1 MQEAIEVKKF
11 VAEGKN
17 PADIYQEASKAAQ
30 EAVTAFVEKHGEPM
44 YCGFGHVNIVPARGS
59 FVSWCKKMDIGSNA
73 YRGGWDIS
81 YYKFM
86 EGHANS
92 HTQSLDLKEIACD
105 AFANV
110 LKQHGMTAYGIGRA
124 D

>member
-1 MQEAIEVKKF
+1 MHAEPRPLGSQRSGKK
-11 VAEGKN
+11 GS
-17 PADIYQEASKAAQ
+17 PCRRSR
-30 EAVTAFVEKHGEPM
+30 EP
-44 YCGFGHVNIVPARGS
+44 
-59 FVSWCKKMDIGSNA
+59 DA

-86 EGHANS
+86 DGHPNS